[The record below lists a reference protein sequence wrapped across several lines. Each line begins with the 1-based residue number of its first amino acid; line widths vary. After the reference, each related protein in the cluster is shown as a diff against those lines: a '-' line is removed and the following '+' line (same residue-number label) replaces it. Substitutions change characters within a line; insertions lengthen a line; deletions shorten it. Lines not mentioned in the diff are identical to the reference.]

1 MATIEKRGKNSWRIG
16 TQIIAEDGSRKWVRR
31 TISFP
36 PLMPEGQQRRAAEV
50 ELARLIVA
58 IEDGMAEP
66 KKQHTLRDLAELWLK
81 NHVTPNCEPGTV
93 KTYRNFLDKRI
104 LPELGG
110 VRLDQLTPLVM
121 SAFLARLRDE
131 PVTLHRLPDDQ
142 LKRPRTPS
150 DKSRMTQSEDK
161 TLSARTVRHYHDTL
175 SSIFKQAVKW
185 ELMYKN
191 PMEGVHRPKVRK
203 KAVKALDDDRAVQ
216 LLRCLK
222 NEKNMSFRA
231 AVMLALTCGLRL
243 GEVGAL
249 NLSDVDWKNGT
260 IDIRRARHYT
270 PGRGSY
276 DGATKTERS
285 DRMID
290 LPPAMLALLDET
302 RKYQETI
309 VALAGDAWK
318 GDGRIVCG
326 WNGLPYHHDT
336 PSKQWQTFARKHG
349 FDGVRFHDLRHSH
362 ATLLFANNIDAVA
375 VASRLGHT
383 DASTTLRMY
392 AHALRRRD
400 RDSANVMQSLLDR
413 AEKDE
418 Q

>member
-1 MATIEKRGKNSWRIG
+1 MATIEKRGKNSWRVGHQVIRD
-16 TQIIAEDGSRKWVRR
+16 DGSRKWIRR
-31 TISFP
+31 TLSFP
-36 PLMPEGQQRRAAEV
+36 PHMTDAQQRHAAEV
-50 ELARLIVA
+50 ALARLIVA
-58 IEDGMAEP
+58 IEDGSADP
-66 KKQHTLRDLAELWLK
+66 QKQHTLRDLAELWMK
-81 NHVTPNCEPGTV
+81 NHVIPNCEPDTV

-104 LPELGG
+104 LPDIGG
-110 VRLDQLTPLVM
+110 TRLDQLTPLAM
-121 SAFLARLRDE
+121 SSYLARLRTE
-131 PVTLHRLPDDQ
+131 PVTLHRLPDEK

-150 DKSRMTQSEDK
+150 DRARMTQNEGK

-175 SSIFKQAVKW
+175 SSMCKQAVKW

-191 PMEGVHRPKVRK
+191 PMEGVQRPKVRK
-203 KAVKALDDDRAVQ
+203 KAVKALDDDQAVQ

-222 NEKNMSFRA
+222 TEKNMSFRA
-231 AVMLALTCGLRL
+231 AVLLALTCGLRL

-249 NLSDVDWKNGT
+249 NLSDIDWKNGS
-260 IDIRRARHYT
+260 IDIRQARHYT
-270 PGRGSY
+270 PDLGSY
-276 DGATKTERS
+276 DDTTKTERS

-290 LPPAMLALLDET
+290 LPPAMLTLLDET
-302 RKYQETI
+302 RKYQEEVAAI
-309 VALAGDAWK
+309 VGDVWQ

-349 FDGVRFHDLRHSH
+349 FNGVRFHDLRHSH
-362 ATLLFANNIDAVA
+362 ATLLFASNIDAVA

-383 DASTTLRMY
+383 DASTTLRTY

-400 RDSANVMQSLLDR
+400 RDSANVMQSLIDR
-413 AEKDE
+413 ADDDN